1 MDVFQI
7 AGKLVLTGKEQ
18 FERDVNDTKKIGSEL
33 ASGLGKALST
43 AAKVGTTAVAVAAT
57 AVGALA
63 KASLD
68 GYAEYEQLVGG
79 SKLLFGDAYGYI
91 AEQAQNAY
99 KDVQMS
105 QSEYLQQVN
114 GFATGLK
121 TALGGNEQEAAELA
135 HRIIKAEA
143 DIVAATGNTKEAI
156 QNAFNGIM
164 KGNFTML
171 DNLQLGITPTKEGF
185 QSLIKQV
192 NEYNKSLGKA
202 TNYQIDN
209 LADCQAALLDYVE
222 MQGLSGYA
230 AMEAADTITG
240 SLSMTKAAWH
250 DLLVGFARGNKDLD
264 RLINNFV
271 KSATTA
277 AKKIVPKL
285 AQILGGLSEAL
296 KEIIPVITEELPGLL
311 EELLPGLISGTGA
324 LITGLIK
331 ALPGLLVVLKDALIQ
346 TIGGIWDYIA
356 VDLLGSDYDF
366 SKAFSDLSSA
376 AQTVWEE
383 IQEIW
388 EDIGQPIWD
397 SIQRCVEIVA
407 ETFEE
412 RMPEIEQFF
421 EDFCGDMGT
430 YWEETLQPCLKEIGD
445 YIEVELAPAFEEVF
459 GKIIPPLVD
468 SCFEG
473 VQKAC
478 SDVLMPALT
487 GVTNFLTGTFTK
499 DWEQAFS
506 GLTDINDALNTMF
519 NLPYIIV
526 GGFVFDLLPEE
537 VVQAGKQR
545 LDAIEWWFIETTV
558 SMELAWEDFTEFLSE
573 TFGDEI
579 EWVQEKLGEI
589 KLDFDE
595 KVLGMQQGWESLAN
609 FFWTTLPEKMGKVHQ
624 YFDELKQ
631 KFEEKIEPMRQ
642 KWEEF
647 TLDMSEKL
655 APVVA
660 TVTTRFNEIKTTIT
674 TSLNDVWAATTS
686 TFENMNKDITEKIQ
700 AARDKVAEVI
710 EEIKGFFEFEFSW
723 PHLPLPHFSI
733 SPPGWKI
740 GDLLEGSIPSL
751 GIEWYAKGGILN
763 SPTIFGMNGNN
774 AMIGG
779 EAGAEAVA
787 PIETLQG
794 YVAAAVASQ
803 NMMLVEALDRIHGA
817 ILSLDENMGG
827 HLKDALDDTSFKV
840 NSREFGRLVRGVT

>member
-43 AAKVGTTAVAVAAT
+43 AAKVGTAAVAVAAT

-79 SKLLFGDAYGYI
+79 SQLLFGDAYGYI

-171 DNLQLGITPTKEGF
+171 DNLQLGITPTREGF
-185 QSLIKQV
+185 KSLIKQV

-202 TNYQIDN
+202 TDYQIDN

-240 SLSMTKAAWH
+240 SLSMTKAAWR
-250 DLLVGFARGNKDLD
+250 DLLVGFANGNKDLD

-376 AQTVWEE
+376 AQIAWEE
-383 IQEIW
+383 MQETW
-388 EDIGQPIWD
+388 EAIGQPIWD
-397 SIQRCVEIVA
+397 SIQSCVEIVA

-412 RMPEIEQFF
+412 LLPEIKQFF
-421 EDFCGDMGT
+421 EDCCGDMAT

-459 GKIIPPLVD
+459 GKVIPPLVE
-468 SCFEG
+468 SCFYGIETM
-473 VQKAC
+473 C
-478 SDVLMPALT
+478 NEVLMPALT
-487 GVTNFLTGTFTK
+487 GVTEFLTGTFTQ
-499 DWEQAFS
+499 DWEQAFD
-506 GLTDINDALNTMF
+506 GLLEFAGAFGSLQ
-519 NLPYIIV
+519 NLPYEIGAHFIL
-526 GGFVFDLLPEE
+526 GLLPEE
-537 VVQAGKQR
+537 DLKALVQR
-545 LDAIEWWFIETTV
+545 LDELQQKWQGFSDFIWIAIPDSV
-558 SMELAWEDFTEFLSE
+558 
-573 TFGDEI
+573 
-579 EWVQEKLGEI
+579 
-589 KLDFDE
+589 
-595 KVLGMQQGWESLAN
+595 
-609 FFWTTLPEKMGKVHQ
+609 GKVNQ
-624 YFDELKQ
+624 YFEDLKQ

-674 TSLNDVWAATTS
+674 TSLNDVWAATTA
-686 TFENMNKDITEKIQ
+686 TFENMNKDITDKIQ
-700 AARDKVAEVI
+700 KARDKVSEVI

-803 NMMLVEALDRIHGA
+803 NMMLVEALDRIHSA